1 MCLCYSDSLSL
12 SAPTCSPPP
21 AVSVHYLLQTEGGA
35 TYAELNCYWP
45 GEKLL
50 VVASSPPQQPPTTKC
65 FSLTGVRYFGGG
77 KKNKKKKIHMWIL
90 SESFQ
95 KQQLLLLWELEA
107 ELLQPGKHCATT
119 NRSSLFVCFKITQQT
134 ISSQPSVKLF
144 TPLISLQERGAVSPA
159 ACFLT
164 IANCQRLSVDEFS
177 AGWNDGG
184 AIRLSGQDVKAAG
197 CCNTSGR
204 RQVERKEKVAKC
216 RQPVCS
222 ARQLKI
228 KEFQSQKWGIKTMTW
243 VKYT

>member
-1 MCLCYSDSLSL
+1 MCLCYSDSVSL

-35 TYAELNCYWP
+35 TYAELNCYWL

-50 VVASSPPQQPPTTKC
+50 VVASSPPQQPQNKMVFPHWC
-65 FSLTGVRYFGGG
+65 EVFSRR
-77 KKNKKKKIHMWIL
+77 KKEKKIHMWIL

-119 NRSSLFVCFKITQQT
+119 NRSSLFVCLKITQQT

-144 TPLISLQERGAVSPA
+144 TPLISLRERGAVSPA

-164 IANCQRLSVDEFS
+164 SANCQRLSVNEFS

-197 CCNTSGR
+197 CCNTRGQ
-204 RQVERKEKVAKC
+204 RQVERKEKMA
-216 RQPVCS
+216 
-222 ARQLKI
+222 
-228 KEFQSQKWGIKTMTW
+228 
-243 VKYT
+243 